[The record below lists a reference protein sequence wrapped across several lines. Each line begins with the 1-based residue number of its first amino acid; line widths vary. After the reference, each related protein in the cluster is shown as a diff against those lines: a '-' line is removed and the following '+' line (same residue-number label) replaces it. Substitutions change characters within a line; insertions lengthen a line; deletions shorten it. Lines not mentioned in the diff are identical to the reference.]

1 MNMTLNELCDR
12 IRKSPRSIRTD
23 SRKVEVGDIF
33 VALPPAARE
42 GSGAPDLRSDYIRS
56 AKAQGAGVIVADPR
70 FAAGSDNGTEGAS
83 PEFIPV
89 ADARSAL
96 GQLAA
101 ARWGT
106 EHLNFPVIAVTGTNG
121 KTTCAYLLEHAWR
134 SSGRKA
140 GVLGTESYR
149 WPGHEEEA
157 PLTTPGCLDIHER
170 LAAMRDAGVDVAVME
185 VSSHALDQNRIAGV
199 EFSGALFTNLT
210 QDHLDYHDGMEDY
223 FSAKRKLFT
232 TVRRAD
238 KVMAINADDPYGL
251 RLLEQL
257 PHAVPFGLNL
267 TSARPAAGLACTVL
281 SDTPR
286 GMELRLT
293 SQGKSWFLSTPL
305 VGKHNA
311 ANLSAVIALGL
322 QMGFQPGDFSC
333 FHEFCGVSGRLE
345 RIPTPESGKGAN
357 VGIFVDYAHTPDALT
372 RAQEALRDAGFSRI
386 ITVFGC
392 GGDRDRTKRPLM
404 GKSVARGSDV
414 AVLTSD
420 NPRTEDPE
428 SIMDDVMP
436 GLAGAGEIHREA
448 DRRKALALA
457 LDLARSGDAVL
468 VAGKGHEPYQ
478 IIGNVK
484 YPFSDQQILKELLR

>member
-70 FAAGSDNGTEGAS
+70 FTAGADNGTEGAS

-134 SSGRKA
+134 SIGRKV
-140 GVLGTESYR
+140 GVLGTVSYR

-232 TVRRAD
+232 TVPRTD
-238 KVMAINADDPYGL
+238 KFMAISADDPYGL
-251 RLLEQL
+251 RLLGQL

-293 SQGKSWFLSTPL
+293 WQGKSWFLSTPL
-305 VGKHNA
+305 VGRHNA

-322 QMGFQPGDFSC
+322 QMGFQPDDFSC

-345 RIPTPESGKGAN
+345 RIPAPESGKGAN

-404 GKSVARGSDV
+404 GKSVALGSDV

-478 IIGNVK
+478 IIGKVK

>member
-140 GVLGTESYR
+140 GVLGTVSYR

-232 TVRRAD
+232 TVPRAD

-293 SQGKSWFLSTPL
+293 WQGKSWFLSTPL
-305 VGKHNA
+305 VGRHNA

-345 RIPTPESGKGAN
+345 RIPTPKSGKGAN

-448 DRRKALALA
+448 DRRKALTLA

>member
-140 GVLGTESYR
+140 GVLGTVSYR

-293 SQGKSWFLSTPL
+293 WQGKSWFLSTPL
-305 VGKHNA
+305 VGRHNA

-345 RIPTPESGKGAN
+345 RIPTPKSGKGAN

>member
-1 MNMTLNELCDR
+1 MSMTLNELCAGLR
-12 IRKSPRSIRTD
+12 NSSRSIRTD
-23 SRKVEVGDIF
+23 SRRVEADDIF

-42 GSGAPDLRSDYIRS
+42 GSGAPDLRADYIRD
-56 AKAQGAGVIVADPR
+56 AAARGAGVIVAESR
-70 FAAGSDNGTEGAS
+70 FADCADTN
-83 PEFIPV
+83 FLPV
-89 ADARSAL
+89 EDARDAL
-96 GQLAA
+96 GRLAA

-106 EHLNFPVIAVTGTNG
+106 EQLNFPVIAVTGTNG

-134 SSGRKA
+134 SSGRRV
-140 GVLGTESYR
+140 GVLGTVSYR
-149 WPGHEEEA
+149 WPGHELAA
-157 PLTTPGCLDIHER
+157 PLTTPGCLEIHEC
-170 LAAMRDAGVDVAVME
+170 LAAMRDAGVEAAIME
-185 VSSHALDQNRIAGV
+185 VSSHALDQNRVAGV

-223 FSAKRKLFT
+223 FAAKKKLFT
-232 TVRRAD
+232 SVPRAD
-238 KVMAINADDPYGL
+238 KAMAVNADDPYGR
-251 RLLEQL
+251 RLLAEL
-257 PHAVPFGLNL
+257 PHAVPYGIEHEED
-267 TSARPAAGLACTVL
+267 RGLACSVL

-293 SQGKSWFLSTPL
+293 WQGESWRLSSPL
-305 VGKHNA
+305 VGRHNA

-322 QMGFQPGDFSC
+322 QMGFRPGDFSC
-333 FHEFCGVSGRLE
+333 FHDFCGVSGRLE
-345 RIPTPESGKGAN
+345 RVPVPERGTGAG
-357 VGIFVDYAHTPDALT
+357 VGVFVDYAHTPDALT
-372 RAQEALRDAGFSRI
+372 RAQEALRDAGFARV

-404 GKSVARGSDV
+404 GESVARGSDV

-428 SIMDDVMP
+428 NIMDDVMP
-436 GLAGAGEIHREA
+436 GLAGAKEVHREA

-457 LDLARSGDAVL
+457 LNLARPGDALL

-478 IIGNVK
+478 IIGKVK